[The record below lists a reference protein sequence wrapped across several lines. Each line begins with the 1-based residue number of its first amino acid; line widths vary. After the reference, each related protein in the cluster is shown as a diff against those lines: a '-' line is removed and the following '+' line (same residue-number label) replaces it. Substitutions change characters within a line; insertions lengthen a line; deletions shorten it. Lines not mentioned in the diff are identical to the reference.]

1 MFENDKSCVLSNL
14 YLLETTILD
23 VWKKILQHTGAST
36 AACTYVSK
44 VSAQRFSIVIVHTKY
59 EKIWTMF
66 VYAKNKCSLCGLT
79 MSIPKKVTFFE
90 AMLPIEK
97 ERTSFQGM
105 WHSLN
110 EGVCWTRLLM
120 SIMYFFKRN
129 GHFLLN
135 ETTCFKG
142 IVSSLKECCI
152 CLKNALY
159 AAKTFYIQ
167 RMVSFKTCAF
177 WPEYAFILFESNNV
191 HFLVRIYRKST
202 KP

>member
-1 MFENDKSCVLSNL
+1 
-14 YLLETTILD
+14 
-23 VWKKILQHTGAST
+23 
-36 AACTYVSK
+36 
-44 VSAQRFSIVIVHTKY
+44 
-59 EKIWTMF
+59 
-66 VYAKNKCSLCGLT
+66 
-79 MSIPKKVTFFE
+79 
-90 AMLPIEK
+90 MLPIEK

-110 EGVCWTRLLM
+110 EGVCWTRFLM